1 MGEVSNDRKHEGRGL
16 QESLKSPPVYKG
28 ARHFQQSSFFFS
40 SSSSLSSVTHT
51 NAGPRAGDL
60 LEIYPRNLRPLGF
73 LADDMHAQHFIS
85 LSVVRLNFYYV
96 RSYQMVV
103 GRNIGVLFRVSASH
117 FFSLFLLGLIL
128 ILVRRELNRNRRLI
142 LFVEFWI

>member
-1 MGEVSNDRKHEGRGL
+1 MKFLMTGNTRDGDSRHGVRLWRRPANCPRRG

-28 ARHFQQSSFFFS
+28 ARHFQQSSFSS

-85 LSVVRLNFYYV
+85 LCCSFKLLLRQIVSNGCWEKYRRFIP
-96 RSYQMVV
+96 R
-103 GRNIGVLFRVSASH
+103 FRFTF
-117 FFSLFLLGLIL
+117 FFSFFI
-128 ILVRRELNRNRRLI
+128 RLD
-142 LFVEFWI
+142 LDPCST